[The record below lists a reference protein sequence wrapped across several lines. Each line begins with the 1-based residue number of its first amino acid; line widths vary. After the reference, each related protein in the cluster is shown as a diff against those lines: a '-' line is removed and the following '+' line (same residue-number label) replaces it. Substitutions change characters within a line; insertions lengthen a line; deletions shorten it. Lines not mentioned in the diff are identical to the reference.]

1 MPVTVCE
8 LTGVMVGGM
17 QAVASRTTSVIRRV
31 PAMYANLIGETHG
44 STFCANV
51 WTSFSSYQKLSM

>member
-1 MPVTVCE
+1 MPVTVCK

-44 STFCANV
+44 
-51 WTSFSSYQKLSM
+51 